1 MEQAVKYEDD
11 HTHTATKASKRNT
24 TKTQAQPRANKA
36 PETGGKRPHRE
47 KPTHAKQ
54 TTTHPTDEA
63 RTAASESGTAARE
76 RGLMVRGVRV
86 FEDKAWDLGDKAK
99 GQFH

>member
-1 MEQAVKYEDD
+1 MYCCTSDSWAARLQVIMPL
-11 HTHTATKASKRNT
+11 ATSVEMR
-24 TKTQAQPRANKA
+24 RAA
-36 PETGGKRPHRE
+36 LLE
-47 KPTHAKQ
+47 
-54 TTTHPTDEA
+54 
-63 RTAASESGTAARE
+63 TAASESGTAARE